1 MKYFTKLANKS
12 LKSFIKGKLGPHG
25 VPHHVSKK
33 LSKKKKIKNEK
44 MFKGKIQENIK
55 NKKKYF
61 DKGIKKLRKQEED
74 WKNF

>member
-1 MKYFTKLANKS
+1 
-12 LKSFIKGKLGPHG
+12 
-25 VPHHVSKK
+25 
-33 LSKKKKIKNEK
+33 